1 MGNIR
6 SSRHGS
12 MQFWPRKRAKS
23 ELPRLRSRVFFDGV
37 LPDGFCGYKVGM
49 THLII
54 KDTRSHSLTKNQ
66 TIVRPATIIECPPL
80 KVAGVRFYKK
90 ENDCTYPFSEIF
102 TDKVDKELAR
112 SLSLPKPKEFPSEGY
127 DDVRLIVYT
136 QPKTTSI
143 GKKAPE
149 VFEMALSGS
158 LDEKVAYAK
167 DKLGKEITVNE
178 VLKEHELVDV
188 HGVTI
193 GKGTQGPVKRFGV
206 AIRSHKSEK
215 TKRGPGSLGPWCG
228 QQHVM
233 YRVAHAG
240 QTGFHQRVERNKA
253 IISIAD
259 DASKI
264 NPKGGF
270 VRYGEV
276 KNPYILVMGS
286 VPGPEKRVL
295 RLTPAARPNS
305 KKKTNALQI
314 IGISTESKQR

>member
-12 MQFWPRKRAKS
+12 MQYWPRKRAQR
-23 ELPRLRSRVFFDGV
+23 ELPRLRSRTFSDGA

-49 THLII
+49 THVLL
-54 KDTRSHSLTKNQ
+54 KDSRSNSLTKNQ
-66 TIVRPATIIECPPL
+66 VIIKAATIIECPPL
-80 KVAGVRFYKK
+80 KVAGVRFYAVKDTNVCAVG
-90 ENDCTYPFSEIF
+90 EVF
-102 TDKVDKELAR
+102 TDKVDKELSR
-112 SLSLPKPKEFPSEGY
+112 SLSLPKAKEFLKEGF
-127 DDVRLIVYT
+127 DDVRLLVYT
-136 QPKTTSI
+136 QPKVTQI

-149 VFEMALSGS
+149 LFEMALSGD
-158 LDEKVAYAK
+158 LAAKVAYAQ
-167 DKLGKEITVNE
+167 DKLGKEITVQE
-178 VLKEHELVDV
+178 VLKENELVDV

-240 QTGFHQRVERNKA
+240 QTGYHQRVERNKA
-253 IISIAD
+253 VLSIID
-259 DASKI
+259 DVSKV
-264 NPKGGF
+264 NPAGGF
-270 VRYGEV
+270 VRYGNV
-276 KNPYILVMGS
+276 RSTCILIIGS

-295 RLTPAARPNS
+295 RLTPAARPNA
-305 KKKTNALQI
+305 KKKTNALQMVD
-314 IGISTESKQR
+314 ISLESRQR